1 MNEIIGKS
9 VLILGYGAEGQSVR
23 RWLKKFHPDLKIGI
37 ADSSQMSLRGAK
49 RRGNPNEIATLRPP
63 VGGLARNDESF
74 TGYDTIVKSPGI
86 PPNLPALTT
95 AKAAGRHITSA
106 TNIFFSVCPGKIIA
120 VTGTKGKS
128 TTASLIKAILSTAY
142 LDVRLVGN
150 IGNPALDYLDGAD
163 KNTLFVIELS
173 SYQLEDIRYGPH
185 VAVIL
190 DIVPEHL
197 DRYRDFE
204 SYVAAKTQIV
214 RFQSADDYV
223 IFNPDHE
230 IPAKISAQSPA
241 QKIPFSLSKPSSRAT
256 KGSVAIL
263 WPENCSAA
271 IAVAGIFNVPAE
283 KIRQAITRFKPLPH
297 RLENIGEY
305 RGITFYDDSIAT
317 IPQATIHA
325 LNALGGKVETLIAG
339 GFDRGLDYTELG
351 KFLANRKGLKN
362 IILFPDTGEKI
373 WQAILVAVGKEKSP
387 LHLMKFDVS
396 SMKQAVDIAFAKTG
410 REKICLLSP
419 AAASYNLFKNFEARG
434 NEFRRQIKMKYE
446 TKNR

>member
-150 IGNPALDYLDGAD
+150 IGNPALDYPSISGEAYLIANDLETSVLILDNPLIGQIYDLVA
-163 KNTLFVIELS
+163 NSLETGS
-173 SYQLEDIRYGPH
+173 SVLGHPSMIGENIF
-185 VAVIL
+185 VAVNLIT
-190 DIVPEHL
+190 DNPE
-197 DRYRDFE
+197 
-204 SYVAAKTQIV
+204 
-214 RFQSADDYV
+214 
-223 IFNPDHE
+223 
-230 IPAKISAQSPA
+230 
-241 QKIPFSLSKPSSRAT
+241 
-256 KGSVAIL
+256 
-263 WPENCSAA
+263 
-271 IAVAGIFNVPAE
+271 
-283 KIRQAITRFKPLPH
+283 
-297 RLENIGEY
+297 LENSTLTQNHNIIASNVATNNVDLENSLIG
-305 RGITFYDDSIAT
+305 
-317 IPQATIHA
+317 QIHN
-325 LNALGGKVETLIAG
+325 LTVLS
-339 GFDRGLDYTELG
+339 
-351 KFLANRKGLKN
+351 LKN
-362 IILFPDTGEKI
+362 P
-373 WQAILVAVGKEKSP
+373 GK
-387 LHLMKFDVS
+387 
-396 SMKQAVDIAFAKTG
+396 
-410 REKICLLSP
+410 
-419 AAASYNLFKNFEARG
+419 
-434 NEFRRQIKMKYE
+434 
-446 TKNR
+446 